1 MIKTFKGK
9 SYREE
14 LINKS
19 IKEIRREYGASYMI
33 TLSETNVMLA
43 GDYTPRSFQL
53 PIANIYIFLLQ
64 LIWQGPQ

>member
-14 LINKS
+14 LINKF
-19 IKEIRREYGASYMI
+19 IEEIRREYGASCMI

-43 GDYTPRSFQL
+43 RDYTPPGSFQL
-53 PIANIYIFLLQ
+53 PIANIYIFFYS
-64 LIWQGPQ
+64 